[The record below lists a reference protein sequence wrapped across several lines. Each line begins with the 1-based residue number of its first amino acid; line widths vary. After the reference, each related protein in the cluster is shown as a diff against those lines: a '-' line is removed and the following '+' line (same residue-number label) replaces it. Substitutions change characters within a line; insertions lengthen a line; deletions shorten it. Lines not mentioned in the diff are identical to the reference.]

1 MKHSC
6 YVCKE
11 DFEDHD
17 PNLQACRECQTIINK
32 YINGSKRK
40 IYPPQEVKDALR
52 KAYSHKEND
61 NVYFKCKY
69 TGIVSK
75 FNESNETLSGFKD
88 AFVLTLDHEHPTKNN
103 LVVSLNI
110 INKMKGDIPPSQ
122 FREIVISLGD
132 FFKQETCEKIDP
144 RKTQAFERVLREIY
158 LNYYEKEIN
167 TCKS

>member
-1 MKHSC
+1 MKHNC

-17 PNLQACRECQTIINK
+17 PNLKTCRECQNIVSK

-40 IYPPQEVKDALR
+40 IYQPQEVKDALR
-52 KAYSHKEND
+52 KAYSHKENE

-88 AFVLTLDHEHPTKNN
+88 AFVLTLDHERSKNNN

-110 INKMKGDIPPSQ
+110 INKMKGDIPPRQ
-122 FREIVISLGD
+122 FIEIVIALGD
-132 FFKQETCEKIDP
+132 FFKQETGERIDS
-144 RKTQAFERVLREIY
+144 KKSQAIERVLREIY
-158 LNYYEKEIN
+158 LNYYEKEI
-167 TCKS
+167 TA

>member
-1 MKHSC
+1 MKHNC

-17 PNLQACRECQTIINK
+17 PNLKTCRECQNIINK

-52 KAYSHKEND
+52 KTYSHKENE

-69 TGIVSK
+69 TGIISK
-75 FNESNETLSGFKD
+75 FNENNETLSGFKD
-88 AFVLTLDHEHPTKNN
+88 AFVLTLDHEHPKKNN

-110 INKMKGDIPPSQ
+110 INKMKGDIPPRQ
-122 FREIVISLGD
+122 FREIVIALGD
-132 FFKQETCEKIDP
+132 FFKETSERMDT
-144 RKTQAFERVLREIY
+144 RKSQALERALREIY
-158 LNYYEKEIN
+158 LNHYEKEI
-167 TCKS
+167 TA